1 MRKKN
6 PDYISFSGL
15 KDWNFCPFYYK
26 LTKIDGL
33 DGFVGNEFTLFG
45 SAIHK
50 VCEEVVQGSK
60 TSPSEMFSTFFRDFI
75 SEWQDRNQDGNLDKK
90 LIVEMW
96 DQGKKLAP
104 LILSGLKQTFGD
116 DYKVISVEEE
126 LYEDIEKYNLKYKGF
141 VDLFIQTP
149 DGKYHVIDWKSCSWG
164 WDMKKKSDKML
175 SYQLTFYKNFLS
187 QKHNIDPDNV
197 ETYFA
202 LLKRTAKKDNV
213 EIFKISCGKRKIKN
227 ALNMLETAVY
237 NVEQGRFI
245 KNRLNCNK
253 CKFCKSEHCP

>member
-1 MRKKN
+1 MSKKN

-26 LTKIDGL
+26 LTKIDGI
-33 DGFVGNEFTLFG
+33 DGFVGNEFTIFG
-45 SAIHK
+45 SAIHR

-60 TSPSEMFSTFFRDFI
+60 SSPSEMFSNFFRDEI
-75 SEWQDRNQDGNLDKK
+75 KEWQGKHGENELDKK
-90 LIVEMW
+90 LLVEMW
-96 DQGKKLAP
+96 DQGKQLAP
-104 LILSGLKQTFGD
+104 LILNGLKGTFGNNF
-116 DYKVISVEEE
+116 KVISVEEE

-141 VDLFIQTP
+141 VDLLIQTP

-164 WDMKKKSDKML
+164 WDMKKKSDTML
-175 SYQLTFYKNFLS
+175 SYQLTFYKNFIA
-187 QKHNIDPDNV
+187 QKHNLNPEDI

-213 EIFKISCGKRKIKN
+213 EIFKISCGERKIKN

-237 NVEQGRFI
+237 NVEKGFFV
-245 KNRLNCNK
+245 KNRLSCSK

>member
-116 DYKVISVEEE
+116 DYKVLSVEEE

-237 NVEQGRFI
+237 NVQQGRFI

-253 CKFCKSEHCP
+253 CKFCRSEHCP